1 MSPMARIFT
10 FAASFAIAA
19 QGLRLVLHQSLSAF
33 SGDMRFVLGVLAGV
47 GLASLAGALCALPLY
62 HGTSRWRALAATG
75 LAALAFLGYAAA
87 SHYHAVFNRLP
98 TGHRILQITQP
109 GGLKHSLLA
118 NAPVLQVLAEVVLP
132 CIVLWI
138 FIRWFGPRTEAAV
151 GRRGARIAVAL
162 PWTVLLAVNLI
173 AVMAGTGSFRQGA
186 QSPFAVALRNWQP
199 EEPLGAADESERPN
213 TPAIGESLVQ
223 VVQTRLAV
231 PAPEP
236 DDRTYPYC
244 RRDDEGAVDGLRPR
258 NVIILILESVG
269 MRELELPAMNNLRA
283 IAADGTLFERFFA
296 SGAQSSQG
304 TVSIFSGI
312 PAATHRRLLLRT
324 PLRRLDGFASDLRSR
339 GFRTAYFH
347 GSDLSFEQQR
357 TYLRTVGFEELYE
370 PDLARDQRIG
380 WGLPDGVML
389 DRLRGWL
396 EEQKAP
402 ALAALFTVST
412 HDPYELPQGAPSARG
427 ADAWSKFV
435 ASLEYLD
442 EELGRFYRWYA
453 EHEYPKGTLLFITGD
468 HMPRLPHPN
477 DPPQTS
483 TGELEYRF
491 RVPLIAVGRG
501 IEREVRSELGG
512 HLDVGPT
519 VLGSL
524 GWDRRGCYQGRNLL
538 SEPVTGRWIP
548 SVAGEE
554 MNFLFIHD
562 GDERWTVDFME
573 GTLRRFN
580 WRDDPQFE
588 RALPIAAKSGRVS
601 AVRGFAQAYLQLGG
615 YLNGLDRYVTPSAVV
630 AVKPPQRK
638 AVRPSASPILVS
650 HRGNTQGPEHPDAPR
665 ENTQAAIQAAIDAGM
680 EWVEI
685 DMQVTREGIVV
696 LAHDPV
702 VEGAPIASMSLAE
715 LRSRDPSAST
725 LEEVLRRFGS
735 QVGFC
740 LEIKPQQFLE
750 KLSIVQ
756 GVIKLLPLAKRGAI
770 VDSFSRAAVEAMQRH
785 SDVETGFDLPQ
796 RTPRDEWLV
805 YASERGFDWVYVR
818 HDFITPAFIDRA
830 HELGLRVMAYTINDG
845 AKPAN
850 VDGIITDV
858 ARP

>member
-1 MSPMARIFT
+1 M
-10 FAASFAIAA
+10 
-19 QGLRLVLHQSLSAF
+19 V
-33 SGDMRFVLGVLAGV
+33 
-47 GLASLAGALCALPLY
+47 
-62 HGTSRWRALAATG
+62 
-75 LAALAFLGYAAA
+75 
-87 SHYHAVFNRLP
+87 
-98 TGHRILQITQP
+98 
-109 GGLKHSLLA
+109 
-118 NAPVLQVLAEVVLP
+118 
-132 CIVLWI
+132 
-138 FIRWFGPRTEAAV
+138 
-151 GRRGARIAVAL
+151 
-162 PWTVLLAVNLI
+162 
-173 AVMAGTGSFRQGA
+173 GTGSFRQGA
-186 QSPFAVALRNWQP
+186 QSPFAVALRNWEP
-199 EEPLGAADESERPN
+199 EKPLATADETARPDV
-213 TPAIGESLVQ
+213 PAIGERVVE

-236 DDRTYPYC
+236 DDLIYPYC
-244 RRDDEGAVDGLRPR
+244 RRDEEGAADGLRPR
-258 NVIILILESVG
+258 NVIILILESIG
-269 MRELELPAMNNLRA
+269 MRELELPAMKNLRA
-283 IAADGTLFERFFA
+283 IAADGTSFERFFA

-312 PAATHRRLLLRT
+312 PAATHRQLLLRT
-324 PLRRLDGFASDLRSR
+324 PLRRLDGFANDLRSR

-357 TYLRTVGFEELYE
+357 TYLHAVGFEELYE
-370 PDLARDQRIG
+370 PDLAKDDRIG

-389 DRLRGWL
+389 DRLRSWL
-396 EEQKAP
+396 EEDEAP
-402 ALAALFTVST
+402 ALAALFSVST
-412 HDPYELPQGAPSARG
+412 HDPYELPASAPTAKGS
-427 ADAWSKFV
+427 DPWSKFK

-442 EELGRFYRWYA
+442 EELGRFYRWYV

-468 HMPRLPHPN
+468 HMPRLPHPG

-512 HLDVGPT
+512 HLDVGST

-524 GWDRRGCYQGRNLL
+524 GWDRHGCYQGRNLL
-538 SEPVTGRWIP
+538 GDPATGRWIP
-548 SVAGEE
+548 SVAGEL

-562 GDERWTVDFME
+562 GDERWTVDFKE

-580 WRDDPQFE
+580 WRNDPHFE
-588 RALPIAAKSGRVS
+588 RALPNAAASDRASK
-601 AVRGFAQAYLQLGG
+601 VRRFAEAYLQLGG
-615 YLNGLDRYVTPSAVV
+615 YLNGLDRYVAPSVV
-630 AVKPPQRK
+630 AAVKPQQRK
-638 AVRPSASPILVS
+638 AVRPSKSPIVVS
-650 HRGNTQGPEHPDAPR
+650 HRGNTLGPDHPDAPR

-685 DMQVTREGIVV
+685 DMQVTREGVVV

-702 VEGAPIASMSLAE
+702 IDGEPIASMSLAE
-715 LRSRDPSAST
+715 LRARDPSAST
-725 LEEVLRRFGS
+725 LEEVLRRFGP

-740 LEIKPQQFLE
+740 LEIKPQQFLD

-770 VDSFSRAAVEAMQRH
+770 VDSFSRAAVEAMERH
-785 SDVETGFDLPQ
+785 SEAETGFDLPH
-796 RTPRDEWLV
+796 RAPRDEWLV

-818 HDFITPAFIDRA
+818 HDFITPAFADRA
-830 HELGLRVMAYTINDG
+830 HELGLKVMAYTINDG
-845 AKPAN
+845 TKPPN